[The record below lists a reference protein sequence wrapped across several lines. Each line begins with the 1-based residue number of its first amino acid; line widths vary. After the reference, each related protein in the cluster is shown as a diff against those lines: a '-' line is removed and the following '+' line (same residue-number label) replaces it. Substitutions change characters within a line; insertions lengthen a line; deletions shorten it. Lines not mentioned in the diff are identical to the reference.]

1 MTALR
6 YFNVYG
12 PRQDYRRTIPPATSA
27 FIIKLLRGE
36 RPIIYGSGLRRRD
49 FVYVDDVNDFH
60 LRCLEDE
67 RTVGNVY
74 NLGSGSNHSIL
85 ELYRR
90 VADLLGTAIEPEY
103 KPELPGEAEATLADV
118 SAARA
123 LGWEP
128 RVDLDEGLRRSID
141 YIKREVM
148 QNT

>member
-1 MTALR
+1 
-6 YFNVYG
+6 
-12 PRQDYRRTIPPATSA
+12 
-27 FIIKLLRGE
+27 
-36 RPIIYGSGLRRRD
+36 
-49 FVYVDDVNDFH
+49 
-60 LRCLEDE
+60 
-67 RTVGNVY
+67 
-74 NLGSGSNHSIL
+74 L

-148 QNT
+148 QNR